1 MDKESL
7 NILLEVQS
15 NSRRIEELNQKIK
28 EENKRIHFVEGNRQ
42 KALKEIDEHEVNLNK
57 ILIES
62 KKLDKEISQIETLIK
77 RSSNNLD
84 YAVNEIQANA
94 AQKELDDL
102 NTKLGQLE
110 SDQLDK
116 WECADMLKKTLEER
130 QKFKSGSETS
140 LNKLKNE
147 VSEKNISYNDEIN
160 KTNARKSEL
169 LNSLPSGIKIIFLKI
184 EENKKPAVCFMDN
197 KRCSQCATQ
206 IDQSL
211 IGEIHSCRQICH
223 CPTCGRILISP
234 DVRY

>member
-116 WECADMLKKTLEER
+116 WECD
-130 QKFKSGSETS
+130 
-140 LNKLKNE
+140 
-147 VSEKNISYNDEIN
+147 
-160 KTNARKSEL
+160 L
-169 LNSLPSGIKIIFLKI
+169 LHL
-184 EENKKPAVCFMDN
+184 
-197 KRCSQCATQ
+197 
-206 IDQSL
+206 SL
-211 IGEIHSCRQICH
+211 ICHLPATTDSDSDSDMSDDCVGKLFWIEIMA
-223 CPTCGRILISP
+223 P
-234 DVRY
+234 